1 MTTQHQVLLRL
12 PEDLA
17 ARFAHVVPLRQRSRY
32 LIELL
37 RRDLER
43 ESSELAQAA
52 KRLTALEAKHPAMAA
67 EQTAWLNQRL
77 DADNDAGFDA
87 RIFERQFKEAR
98 TREQQ
103 KSRKVPPPAKSAR
116 AIKTAKAA

>member
-32 LIELL
+32 LIDLL

-52 KRLTALEAKHPAMAA
+52 KRLTVLEAKHPAMAA

-77 DADNDAGFDA
+77 DADNDDGFDA
-87 RIFERQFKEAR
+87 RIFERQFKQAR

-103 KSRKVPPPAKSAR
+103 KSQKVPLTKTAR
-116 AIKTAKAA
+116 AIKTAKAT